1 MDIKLGL
8 VLKCNGSNCY
18 FFLIEMI
25 IYFYIVKGAFLR
37 LPVRPV
43 GTGGCAVLL

>member
-1 MDIKLGL
+1 MQTFAKESVEI
-8 VLKCNGSNCY
+8 V